1 MKIGIFGNTNNYPLL
16 LAGGLRQLGHEVALV
31 VNRKERLHRPES
43 KFPELEHGYPPWILD
58 CSDLPEEDFIAGS
71 PRIGEVLNFLA
82 GTSDGLLL
90 NHLGPSLLE
99 FCPLPAVAIM
109 TGSDVTYY
117 ANPRSG
123 ETRLRDCSDAY
134 RDSPGGRLG
143 AATWLEFV
151 SRQRRGILA
160 ANKVSAAF
168 PGLVPQIDDILADI
182 GVTAAQRDFIYLAET
197 DVAPVARNRA
207 NGRLRVVNGARLN
220 WKKPLP
226 AGFCSIDHKGTDI
239 LLEGFARF
247 VSAGGDAEL
256 VMFRKGLHVPDTER
270 LVDALDLAGHVTWR
284 DELSL
289 KDFSAELA
297 SADIVCDQVGDS
309 FPGMVALDAMALGVP
324 VIANF
329 RPDLL
334 ERCYREPM
342 TGCQASSPEEVALHL
357 AALAGSPRTRASA
370 GRAARAFARKHL
382 SPAANAGRC
391 LQHLAL
397 Q

>member
-16 LAGGLRQLGHEVALV
+16 LALGLRRLGHDAVLV
-31 VNRKERLHRPES
+31 VNRPERLHRPES
-43 KFPELEHGYPPWILD
+43 KYPELEGRYPEWILD
-58 CSDLPEEDFIAGS
+58 CADIPEDDFIAAS

-117 ANPRSG
+117 ADPATG
-123 ETRLRDCSDAY
+123 ETRLRHCSADY
-134 RDSPGGRLG
+134 RRSPGGRLG
-143 AATWLEFV
+143 AAKWQEFV
-151 SRQRRGILA
+151 ARQRRGIRA

-168 PGLVPQIDDILADI
+168 PGLVPEIDRILADI
-182 GVTAAQRDFIYLAET
+182 GVTAGQRDFIYLAET
-197 DVAPVARNRA
+197 EVAPVRREASP
-207 NGRLRVVNGARLN
+207 GRLRVVNGARLN
-220 WKKPLP
+220 WRKPLP
-226 AGFCSIDHKGTDI
+226 DGFCSIDHKGTDI

-247 VSAGGDAEL
+247 VAGGGDAEL
-256 VMFRKGLHVPDTER
+256 VMFRKGLHIADTER
-270 LVDALDLAGHVTWR
+270 LVHALDLASRITWR
-284 DELSL
+284 EETSL
-289 KDFSAELA
+289 KEFTAELT

-309 FPGMVALDAMALGVP
+309 FPGMVALDAMALGIP

-334 ERCYREPM
+334 DNCYDEPM
-342 TGCQASSPEEVALHL
+342 AGCQASSPEEVANHL
-357 AALAGSPRTRASA
+357 ATLAASPRARVAA
-370 GRAARAFARKHL
+370 GRAGRAFARKHL
-382 SPAANAGRC
+382 SPVANAARC